1 MTKNNLFAKTET
13 EKKTNAFERIGVS
26 LPAETYKE
34 LELFVRDVRD
44 KTGYKI
50 SKSELMV
57 QLIKL
62 LPALKVDPELLTSE
76 EDVQTVFNTVR
87 QNIESKTI

>member
-1 MTKNNLFAKTET
+1 MKKNALFTKTET
-13 EKKTNAFERIGVS
+13 DQAKNKFERIGVS

-87 QNIESKTI
+87 RNIEASS